1 VLAVLV
7 MAGFA
12 FVVALCSQTDAFI
25 AASLISFSYTARL
38 VFLVVGPAMDVKLA
52 VLEAGAFG
60 RRFAAAFVP
69 LVLVLATCSAVLTA
83 WWLL

>member
-1 VLAVLV
+1 VLCL
-7 MAGFA
+7 GSFA

-25 AASLISFSYTARL
+25 AASFVSFSYTARL

-52 VLEAGAFG
+52 MLEAGAFG
-60 RRFAAAFVP
+60 RQFAYRFVP
-69 LVLVLATCSAVLTA
+69 LVLAVATLSAITVA